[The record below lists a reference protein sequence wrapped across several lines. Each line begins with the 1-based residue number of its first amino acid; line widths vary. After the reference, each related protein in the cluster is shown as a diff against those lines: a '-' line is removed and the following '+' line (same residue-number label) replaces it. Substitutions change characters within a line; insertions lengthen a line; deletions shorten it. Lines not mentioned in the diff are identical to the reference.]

1 MGSYDIVIGKK
12 DGKIKIDGKGFSG
25 LECLK
30 FLEKLKLGNIMQEEL
45 KTDEP
50 YLVNTAL
57 LSHTVLTE
65 DDS

>member
-12 DGKIKIDGKGFSG
+12 DGRMQINGKGFSG

-30 FLEKLKLGNIMQEEL
+30 FLEKLKRGIVIQEEF

-50 YLVNTAL
+50 YWVNTL
-57 LSHTVLTE
+57 SLSHTVLTE
-65 DDS
+65 ENL

>member
-1 MGSYDIVIGKK
+1 MGSYEIVIGKK
-12 DGKIKIDGKGFSG
+12 DGKIQIDGKGFTG
-25 LECLK
+25 LKCLE

-50 YLVNTAL
+50 YLVNTVP

-65 DDS
+65 ED

>member
-12 DGKIKIDGKGFSG
+12 DGKTQIDGKGFGG

-30 FLEKLKLGNIMQEEL
+30 FLEKLRLGNIMQEEL

-50 YLVNTAL
+50 HLVNTVPL
-57 LSHTVLTE
+57 NHTVLIE
-65 DDS
+65 DDL

>member
-12 DGKIKIDGKGFSG
+12 DGKIQIDGKGFIG

-30 FLEKLKLGNIMQEEL
+30 FLEKLRLGNIMQEEL

-50 YLVNTAL
+50 HLVNTVP
-57 LSHTVLTE
+57 LSHSVLTE
-65 DDS
+65 DD